1 MAAASL
7 TNLSAMWF
15 VISLACIGVG
25 AVIVPNQV
33 IAGIVCPDDLLATIT
48 AATIAARILGGS
60 IAYTIYY
67 DIFTLRFDSLAK
79 TYIAP
84 IAYKVGIK
92 NVQQIKIIAGL
103 LRSGAFDQLLVYP
116 ETGVVTQHQVEAL
129 TLAGKETLVAAYPLV
144 YYVSIVFGGIAIIAS
159 FFLTGIEAQMG
170 SGIAVKLA

>member
-7 TNLSAMWF
+7 TNLPVLWF
-15 VISLACIGVG
+15 IISLACLGVG

-67 DIFTLRFDSLAK
+67 DVFTLRFDNLAK
-79 TYIAP
+79 DYIGPA
-84 IAYKVGIK
+84 AYKVGITNIK
-92 NVQQIKIIAGL
+92 QIEIIAGL
-103 LRSGAFDQLLVYP
+103 LRSGAYEQLLVYP
-116 ETGVVTQHQVEAL
+116 GTGVVNQTQVEVL
-129 TLAGKETLVAAYPLV
+129 TQAGKQTLVASYSLV
-144 YYVSIVFGGIAIIAS
+144 YYVSIAFGGIATIAS
-159 FFLTGIEAQMG
+159 CFLTGIEAQMG